1 MLVVLLII
9 SHNLLIDSLLDF
21 FRGEIQISVVDPLN
35 FKPVLEVAVSTTAEL
50 HLQTIDGL
58 FLKTASR
65 HVRVLVETDA
75 VPQTNLKCRDE
86 PWFMSKNVLFYF
98 VSMLPDLTS

>member
-21 FRGEIQISVVDPLN
+21 FGGEIQISVVDPLN
-35 FKPVLEVAVSTTAEL
+35 FKPVLEVVVSTAAEL
-50 HLQTIDGL
+50 HLQTVDGL

-65 HVRVLVETDA
+65 HIRVLVETNA
-75 VPQTNLKCRDE
+75 VPQTHLKCREE
-86 PWFMSKNVLFYF
+86 PWFMSKYLLLYS

>member
-9 SHNLLIDSLLDF
+9 PHNLLIDSLLDIF
-21 FRGEIQISVVDPLN
+21 GGEIQISVVDPLN
-35 FKPVLEVAVSTTAEL
+35 FKPVLEVVVSTAAEL

-75 VPQTNLKCRDE
+75 VPQTHLKSREE
-86 PWFMSKNVLFYF
+86 PCFMVKWTVLCC
-98 VSMLPDLTS
+98 LHAA